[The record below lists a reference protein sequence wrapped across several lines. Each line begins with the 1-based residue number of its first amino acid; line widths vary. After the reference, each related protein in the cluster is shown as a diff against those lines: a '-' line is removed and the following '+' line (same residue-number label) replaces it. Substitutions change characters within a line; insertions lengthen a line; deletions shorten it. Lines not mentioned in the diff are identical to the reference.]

1 MNGLSGLFRTRRTN
15 REDAEH
21 WIGIAD
27 MMSGLMMVFLF
38 MAVAYMYYVQ
48 VERENIKEI
57 AVTYKDTQVA
67 IYNDL
72 MKEFQEDLPR
82 WNAEIKRNSL
92 EITFNNPEVLFRAG
106 SPELNAQFKNIL
118 SDFFPRYVNVLS
130 RYRSAIEE
138 IRIEGHTSSDWGGL
152 RGDKAYFPNMAL
164 SQDRTRSVLE
174 YVMGLLPEAS
184 DKDWVLS
191 NFAAVGYSS
200 SRRVMD
206 PAKQVEDAIR
216 SRRVNFRVLTNS
228 ELQIRNIIERLDG
241 NQV

>member
-1 MNGLSGLFRTRRTN
+1 MSTLNSLFGSRRTN
-15 REDAEH
+15 KEDAEH
-21 WIGIAD
+21 WIGISD

-57 AVTYKDTQVA
+57 AVAYKDTQVA

-82 WNAEIKRNSL
+82 WNAEIERNTL

-106 SPELNAQFKNIL
+106 SPELNGQFKNIL
-118 SDFFPRYVNVLS
+118 SDFFPRYVAVLS

-152 RGDKAYFPNMAL
+152 HGERAYFPNMAL
-164 SQDRTRSVLE
+164 SQDRTRSVLQ
-174 YVMGLLPEAS
+174 YVMALLPEAS
-184 DKDWVLS
+184 ERDWVRS

-206 PAKQVEDAIR
+206 PDKQVENAAR
-216 SRRVNFRVLTNS
+216 SRRVNFRVITNS